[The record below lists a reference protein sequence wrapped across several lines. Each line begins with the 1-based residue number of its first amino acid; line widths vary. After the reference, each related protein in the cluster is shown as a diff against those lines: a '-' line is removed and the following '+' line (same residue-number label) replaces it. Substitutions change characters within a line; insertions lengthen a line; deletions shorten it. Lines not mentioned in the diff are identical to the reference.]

1 MTENGDKRVCYIPG
15 ISSTRLADFALNDDS
30 NRSKQM
36 MQYFLKGFEWIH
48 KAQYLLFSS
57 IYELESQAI
66 DVLKSKLPLPIYTI
80 GPTIP
85 KFSLIKNDPKPSN
98 TNHSYYIE
106 WLDSQ
111 PIGSVLYIAQGSFFS
126 VSSAQIDEIAAAL
139 CASNVRFLWIA
150 RSEAS
155 RLKEICGAHHMGLIM
170 EWCDQLRVLSHPS
183 IGGFWSHCGWNSTK
197 ESLVAG
203 VPFLTLPIYIDQPFN
218 SKMMVEDWKVGCRVK
233 EDVKRDTLV
242 KKDKIVKLVHE
253 FMDLDGELTRDIR
266 ERSKKLQKICLNSI
280 ANGGSAHTDFN
291 AFISDVMHL

>member
-1 MTENGDKRVCYIPG
+1 MTENDAKRVCYIPG

-30 NRSKQM
+30 NRSKRM

-57 IYELESQAI
+57 IYELESQVI
-66 DVLKSKLPLPIYTI
+66 DVLKSKLSLPIYTI

-85 KFSLIKNDPKPSN
+85 NFSLIKNNPKSSI

-111 PIGSVLYIAQGSFFS
+111 PTGSVLYIAQGSFFS
-126 VSSAQIDEIAAAL
+126 VSSAQIDEIVAAL
-139 CASNVRFLWIA
+139 CSSNVRFLWIA

-155 RLKEICGAHHMGLIM
+155 RLKEIFGGHHMGLVL

-197 ESLVAG
+197 ESLIAG
-203 VPFLTLPIYIDQPFN
+203 VPFLTFPIYIDQPFN
-218 SKMMVEDWKVGCRVK
+218 SKMIVEDWKVGLRVK
-233 EDVKRDTLV
+233 EDVKGDTLV
-242 KKDKIVKLVHE
+242 KKHEIVRLVHE

-266 ERSKKLQKICLNSI
+266 ERSKKLQKICLNAI
-280 ANGGSAHTDFN
+280 TNGGSAHTDFN
-291 AFISDVMHL
+291 AFISDAMHL